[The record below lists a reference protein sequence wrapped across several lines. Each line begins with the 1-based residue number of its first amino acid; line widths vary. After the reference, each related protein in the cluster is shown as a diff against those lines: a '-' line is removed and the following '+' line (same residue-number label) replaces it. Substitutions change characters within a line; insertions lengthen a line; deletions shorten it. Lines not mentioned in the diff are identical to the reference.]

1 MNSQEQKQSLDDI
14 QNESSQSF
22 NNSDLNT
29 IESIES
35 IESTN
40 VVAMQTVTNCAIWQG
55 RVVCN
60 PIVNQEN
67 VDIV

>member
-40 VVAMQTVTNCAIWQG
+40 VVATQTVTNCAIWHG
-55 RVVCN
+55 HVECK

-67 VDIV
+67 VELV

>member
-35 IESTN
+35 TN
-40 VVAMQTVTNCAIWQG
+40 VVATQTVTNCAIWHG
-55 RVVCN
+55 HVECK

-67 VDIV
+67 VELV